1 MSERALNGLYE
12 SVYHQHAWP
21 LLGRVDR
28 VTGLV
33 VESRGPEGSLGDAC
47 RIECAR
53 DPGRGRK
60 AGSIEA
66 EIIGFRSG
74 NTLLMP
80 LGDLTGISPGDTVR
94 RSPLPPTVP
103 AGMQLLGRVIDPLG
117 RPLDGLGPLAS
128 VESVPLHRAAPAA
141 LSRPRIDKVL
151 ATGIRAIDSQ
161 LTCGSGQRVGIF
173 AGAGVGKS
181 VLLGMISR
189 MSSAQVNV
197 IGLIGERGR
206 EVREF
211 IERDLGPEGLAR
223 SVVVVVTSD
232 MAPLL
237 KRRGAQMATALA
249 ESFRDRG
256 MDVLLLMDSLTRVA
270 MAQREIGLAAGEP
283 PTTKGYTPSVFA
295 LLPSLLERTGCDQG
309 GAITAFYTVLVD
321 GDDLTDPIADAARSI
336 LDGHMVLSRRLADRG
351 HYPAIDTLASVSRV
365 MTDLVGEQ
373 HLQSS
378 RRLQRWLA
386 AYQEAEDLI
395 QIGAYQRGAD
405 PDVDEALRRMDVIR
419 TFLQQDMYEGTR
431 FEDTLEGLQM
441 LTQVTQ
447 NTANRN
453 QRQAAQ

>member
-1 MSERALNGLYE
+1 MSELALSGLYE
-12 SVYHQHAWP
+12 SVIHQQAWP

-47 RIECAR
+47 RIERAR
-53 DPGRGRK
+53 DG
-60 AGSIEA
+60 GSIEA
-66 EIIGFRSG
+66 EIIGFRAG

-117 RPLDGLGPLAS
+117 RPLDGLGPLAT
-128 VESVPLHRAAPAA
+128 VESVPLHRLAPAA
-141 LSRPRIDKVL
+141 LSRPRIDQVL
-151 ATGIRAIDSQ
+151 STGIRAIDSQ

-256 MDVLLLMDSLTRVA
+256 LDVLLLMDSLTRVA

-295 LLPSLLERTGCDQG
+295 LLPSLLERTGRDQH

-321 GDDLTDPIADAARSI
+321 GDDMTDPIADSARSI

-365 MTDLVGEQ
+365 MTDLVDAE

-386 AYQEAEDLI
+386 AHQEAEDLI

-405 PDVDEALRRMDVIR
+405 PDVDEALRRMESIR

-431 FEDTLEGLQM
+431 FADTLEGLRL
-441 LTQVTQ
+441 LTQQAQSAARSTQ
-447 NTANRN
+447 
-453 QRQAAQ
+453 AQGAR